1 MATIHPI
8 DTIMSDPNNR
18 GGQPIIAGTSIRVI
32 DVVASHIY
40 RGLLPEELAV
50 NFALDMGQVYAA
62 LAYYYQHKTDMDTKM
77 RSDAAESQRLL
88 TELEAQGKLIHLS
101 TR

>member
-18 GGQPIIAGTSIRVI
+18 GGQPIIAGTSIRVV

-40 RGLLPEELAV
+40 RGLPPEELAV

-77 RSDAAESQRLL
+77 RSDAAKAQSLL
-88 TELEAQGKLIHLS
+88 AAFEAQGKLI
-101 TR
+101 RVE